1 MTKRKGPRIIAIGG
15 GKGGVGK
22 TTVAA
27 NLALM
32 IGRVGFRVVLVDVDL
47 GAANLHTTLNF
58 LRPRHTLADYLDHKT
73 DDLGS
78 LAVDITSTVRLVAGT
93 SRPGAANLL
102 ATERLRLLR
111 GIASIDADVI
121 IVDVGAGTSYTVVD
135 TFAAAD
141 HKLLVISPQLTS
153 VHNAYAMLKACVHRV
168 LRRHLTDDTQLDLLD
183 AALGQ
188 ESKARTVAQLL
199 DVIRPLGE
207 QVVAPITATLMSFG
221 VGLIGNQIATPADE
235 MALRRITPLLRDNFA
250 LDAPFVAAIP
260 RTPSLAGS
268 LKAGVG
274 SIAMLPNDEATRTFR
289 RLADTLMGSQTERRD
304 SKTVPLWI
312 SRGLE
317 AEAARGQS

>member
-168 LRRHLTDDTQLDLLD
+168 LRRHLGMSDVLEHLPVAFVVGDVVVEQLV
-183 AALGQ
+183 
-188 ESKARTVAQLL
+188 TV
-199 DVIRPLGE
+199 
-207 QVVAPITATLMSFG
+207 VVAHHEQGREDQQRPESA
-221 VGLIGNQIATPADE
+221 VIGAEVAPAPPVE
-235 MALRRITPLLRDNFA
+235 GRQRHPARFSKSMR
-250 LDAPFVAAIP
+250 
-260 RTPSLAGS
+260 GS
-268 LKAGVG
+268 T
-274 SIAMLPNDEATRTFR
+274 ST
-289 RLADTLMGSQTERRD
+289 
-304 SKTVPLWI
+304 
-312 SRGLE
+312 
-317 AEAARGQS
+317 